1 MPPGFEGGAGAI
13 LMAKDVALPINPGGH
28 AYWGGTGLLVIEAQG
43 YGHKALGHLDDQY
56 AIWLARHH
64 FEGVPLDKGIRDQCL
79 KTWWV
84 QVRAS
89 LGAAGIH
96 IPGGNPPA
104 GAKLPDQVDLV
115 FEQPYAPKA
124 NCTGHRRQEKRK
136 KFDNSPESAP
146 VWSDCFAREMTKPA
160 CNDATKQATAL
171 SMTCSMSDAEADGTL
186 AERLAVHGATVV
198 VASGDGDIFM
208 YPLGRKPWKLVY
220 PTKRKEQVRVLD
232 WKHKLRAM
240 AALFKVPE
248 DRVGKNY
255 DRAEVLY
262 LSVAMLNPHDYHYGK
277 GDDGIYTGGKTNVGA
292 GSWPVLM
299 ELVGRELV
307 DGLGVRNGSYKPVV
321 VEVYDLIKLV
331 KAHPNNYGKAQVK
344 AANRCSADLL
354 DKAAP
359 AGVAAFLDQ
368 PVSHKPGSLTSV
380 PYYRH
385 FVDQSV
391 APKTTQL
398 SFDTFVYEGKCDD
411 CPAEYE
417 QRWEPAEAL
426 KRAQPLKDDEWGG
439 AKVKAPKLLMSDVIK
454 VVEAYRH
461 KAEFG
466 DSQKTQTAL
475 DLVLGLMGR
484 ASYTHPDVS
493 VATIDP
499 QIADQ
504 VGEWP
509 EDVPKSVGGAAT
521 LIFVVTGL
529 AIQSYGIGAYTKTEH
544 RAGQHY
550 RTSFALLC
558 DKATGRF
565 ITADGPGL
573 DGTGWLGAWCRGCL
587 SPFELDQHV
596 ISAMIFTS
604 KFDGLGLHS
613 STDAVKYWRQQDP
626 RSSGLPKLVKE
637 CQVTALYVSDVMK
650 RRVTD
655 EEALKWLMG
664 SVTLAHPAVLPMLF

>member
-1 MPPGFEGGAGAI
+1 
-13 LMAKDVALPINPGGH
+13 MAKDLALPVNPGGH
-28 AYWGGTGLLVIEAQG
+28 AYWAGTSLLVIEAQG
-43 YGHKALGHLDDQY
+43 YGHKVLSHLDDQY

-146 VWSDCFAREMTKPA
+146 VWPDCFAREMA
-160 CNDATKQATAL
+160 KQATAL
-171 SMTCSMSDAEADGTL
+171 GMTCSMSDAEADGTL

-262 LSVAMLNPHDYHYGK
+262 LVMLNPHDYHYGK

-331 KAHPNNYGKAQVK
+331 KTHPNNYGKAQVK

-521 LIFVVTGL
+521 LIFVVSPFRATAL
-529 AIQSYGIGAYTKTEH
+529 A
-544 RAGQHY
+544 
-550 RTSFALLC
+550 RTPKPSTAQGSITAQALLC
-558 DKATGRF
+558 FATRRPAGSSLP
-565 ITADGPGL
+565 TALGSTAPGGLGPGA
-573 DGTGWLGAWCRGCL
+573 GAASRP
-587 SPFELDQHV
+587 S
-596 ISAMIFTS
+596 
-604 KFDGLGLHS
+604 S
-613 STDAVKYWRQQDP
+613 ST
-626 RSSGLPKLVKE
+626 S
-637 CQVTALYVSDVMK
+637 T
-650 RRVTD
+650 
-655 EEALKWLMG
+655 
-664 SVTLAHPAVLPMLF
+664 